1 MVPKSE
7 QGEEVRITADDA
19 AAGGRIDAVLA
30 RLMPGTSPPR
40 IQQLIAQGM
49 VSSGGRTIGDASHR
63 VKTGD
68 ALVVRLPPPLPAEP
82 EGEDIPLVVVFE
94 DAHLIVIDKK
104 AGMVVHPAAG
114 NPRGTLVNALI
125 AHCGKSLS
133 GIGGVERPGIVHRID
148 KDTSG
153 LLVAAKTERAHRSL
167 GKQFAAH
174 AIAREYVA
182 FVWGAPEPDSGT
194 IDAALARDPHD
205 RKRIAISKGDHARH
219 ARTHYETQKVF
230 GSEKGP
236 FAARLTCRLETGRTH
251 QIRVHMASIG
261 HPLIGDATYGKP
273 RNAASLRTRAGEE
286 RAAII
291 DSFPRQALHAAV
303 LGFQHPATHKTM
315 RFESK
320 LPADLKALEKS
331 LGNRLSTRERGK

>member
-30 RLMPGTSPPR
+30 RLMPMTSRAR

-49 VSSGGRTIGDASHR
+49 VSCGGRTIGEASHR

-68 ALVVRLPPPLPAEP
+68 VLVVRLPPPLPAEP

-261 HPLIGDATYGKP
+261 HPLIGDPTYGKP
-273 RNAASLRTRAGEE
+273 RNAASLRTCAGEE

-331 LGNRLSTRERGK
+331 LEIRRSTRERGK